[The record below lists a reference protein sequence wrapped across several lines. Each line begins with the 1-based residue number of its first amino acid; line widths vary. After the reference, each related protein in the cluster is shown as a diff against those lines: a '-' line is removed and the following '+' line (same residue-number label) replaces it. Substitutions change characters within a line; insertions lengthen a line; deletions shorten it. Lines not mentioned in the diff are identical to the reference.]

1 MGTVKVTPAGQ
12 RPSLLHQPGGE
23 TLREAPWRCQSCLLG
38 RPACPKPTVVR
49 PPTRAQGGAVS
60 GERCGRQAVRQPS
73 QLSFSN
79 VTHARGQ
86 QCNCCFLSG
95 ALWGLAQCSAWNHGS
110 GKAWWWVMS
119 HRNLK
124 IPSPPLSG
132 CAWPQLMPI
141 QSWLPVHGS
150 KASLFGA
157 PLKEP

>member
-1 MGTVKVTPAGQ
+1 MAL
-12 RPSLLHQPGGE
+12 S
-23 TLREAPWRCQSCLLG
+23 
-38 RPACPKPTVVR
+38 
-49 PPTRAQGGAVS
+49 VS
-60 GERCGRQAVRQPS
+60 GSHPPGALSVKGASVPS
-73 QLSFSN
+73 PALWQRGSVAAFPALFLI
-79 VTHARGQ
+79 VPRARGQ
-86 QCNCCFLSG
+86 QCISCILSG
-95 ALWGLAQCSAWNHGS
+95 ALWGLAQCSAWNHGL